1 MAMSAEDV
9 IHLYDELEGAG
20 VPFWFDG
27 GWGVDALLGSQSRKH
42 KDLDI
47 VIEQRHLAAAL
58 TYLGSQGFVDAP
70 SEDRRDWNFVMA
82 HEDGRVI
89 DFHVIVFDEAGNGIY
104 GPAENGDAY
113 PASGFTDI
121 GNITG
126 RNVRCLSAAYQVLSH
141 DSGYEL
147 AEKDLADVRAL
158 CAAFDLPLPP
168 RFRT

>member
-1 MAMSAEDV
+1 MAISAEDV
-9 IHLYDELEGAG
+9 MRLYDELEGAG
-20 VPFWFDG
+20 APFWFDG

-58 TYLGSQGFVDAP
+58 AYLDSQGFADAP

-104 GPAENGDAY
+104 GPAENDDAY
-113 PASGFTDI
+113 PASSFADNGKI
-121 GNITG
+121 AG
-126 RNVRCLSAAYQVLSH
+126 RSVRCLSADYQVLSH

-158 CAAFDLPLPP
+158 CAAFDLPLPS

>member
-1 MAMSAEDV
+1 MAISAEDV
-9 IHLYDELEGAG
+9 MRLYDELEGADA
-20 VPFWFDG
+20 PFWFDG
-27 GWGVDALLGSQSRKH
+27 GWGVDALLGFQSREH

-58 TYLGSQGFVDAP
+58 TYLGSQGFTDAP

-104 GPAENGDAY
+104 GPVENDDAY
-113 PASGFTDI
+113 PASSFTDNGI
-121 GNITG
+121 IAG
-126 RNVRCLSAAYQVLSH
+126 RTVRCLSAAYQVLSH